1 MPKSSKTKVSKGKKK
16 SKDGGSDKRKG
27 GDRADISSAG
37 IKRLLKQTAADKAGH
52 GVRISQ
58 KAAEQGQEAAQKLIK
73 KLAQQINVYMSLSG
87 RQTVQKKDVIAACEV
102 VCPSCAS
109 GADNAIKSEKGFR
122 SDISDSGVRRQAQQH
137 GLKYRMTAA
146 AQIALRGAVE
156 CHIKTLGKNAGCIV
170 YASKRHTVKSRDME
184 AVRCALK

>member
-1 MPKSSKTKVSKGKKK
+1 MPGTKSSKGKKK

-37 IKRLLKQTAADKAGH
+37 TKRLLKQSASDKAGH
-52 GVRISQ
+52 GVRVSQ

-73 KLAQQINVYMSLSG
+73 ALAKQINVYMSLSG
-87 RQTVQKKDVIAACEV
+87 RQTVQKKDVVAACEV
-102 VCPSCAS
+102 VCPSCSS
-109 GADNAIKSEKGFR
+109 GAENSIASKKGFR

-146 AQIALRGAVE
+146 AVIALRGAVE
-156 CHIKTLGKNAGCIV
+156 SHIKTLGKAAGCIV
-170 YASKRHTVKSRDME
+170 YASKRHTVKDRDMQ
-184 AVRCALK
+184 AVLCSLK

>member
-73 KLAQQINVYMSLSG
+73 KLAKQINVYMSLSG
-87 RQTVQKKDVIAACEV
+87 RQTVQKKDVVAACEAV
-102 VCPSCAS
+102 APSCVS